1 MGYSHYWTLENGLEA
16 SDWKTFFEGA
26 AKIIETAKEAGIG
39 LYDRVEETG
48 FILNGLGD
56 NAHESFSIT
65 SEDVGYD
72 FCKTGFKP
80 YDAVVTAIL
89 IHAKYCFKDGIKIK
103 SDGNWVDWEGGT
115 LLFEEVF
122 GYEPAQVLGE

>member
-1 MGYSHYWTLENGLEA
+1 MGYSHYWTLGENLA
-16 SDWKTFFEGA
+16 QSDWDKFFEGA
-26 AKIIETAKEAGIG
+26 TKIIETAKEAG
-39 LYDRVEETG
+39 LNLDDDSTATSV
-48 FILNGLGD
+48 FINGIGD
-56 NAHESFSIT
+56 NAHETFTISIG
-65 SEDVGYD
+65 DAGYD
-72 FCKTGFKP
+72 FCKTSFKP

>member
-1 MGYSHYWTLENGLEA
+1 MGYTHYWTLQNGLEQ
-16 SDWKTFFEGA
+16 SDWNTFLEGA
-26 AKIIETAKEAGIG
+26 RKIIETAKEAGIQLADESEG
-39 LYDRVEETG
+39 SAI
-48 FILNGLGD
+48 FLNGVGEG
-56 NAHESFSIT
+56 AHETFSIT

-89 IHAKYCFKDGIKIK
+89 IHAKNCFKDGITIK
-103 SDGNWVDWEGGT
+103 SDGNWVDWEGGS

-122 GYEPAQVLGE
+122 GYEPEQILGE